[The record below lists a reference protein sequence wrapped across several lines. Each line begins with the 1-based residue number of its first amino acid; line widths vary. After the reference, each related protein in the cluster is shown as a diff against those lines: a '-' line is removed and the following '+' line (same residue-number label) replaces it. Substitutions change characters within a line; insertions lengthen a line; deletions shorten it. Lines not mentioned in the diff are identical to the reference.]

1 MGRARGASSLWQA
14 GRGGEAP
21 ETKGTSAAA
30 AGRAGRGCPRKS
42 APEASSGAPAPE
54 LLTFGATSFLFCEE
68 PQRFCFHH
76 FALHLRAE
84 TTLQGNDNRFS
95 RFCPEA
101 PSSLSKKFL
110 DLSSESCFKS
120 HTKTIA
126 VHNTPLI
133 AHWCTRCPVT
143 SFDNKF

>member
-1 MGRARGASSLWQA
+1 MPALSGRQA

-76 FALHLRAE
+76 L
-84 TTLQGNDNRFS
+84 
-95 RFCPEA
+95 
-101 PSSLSKKFL
+101 LSILGLKN
-110 DLSSESCFKS
+110 SPRE
-120 HTKTIA
+120 
-126 VHNTPLI
+126 
-133 AHWCTRCPVT
+133 
-143 SFDNKF
+143 